1 MLGWKQSSR
10 KASPISVNTIS
21 DYLGG
26 PLPPIPL
33 DNELQHFRRVQVLE
47 PAEPVRD
54 MDEAVSRLAADCTD
68 AAANAFVGL
77 HHFIEWTQES
87 DHLGRGLSEA
97 ERHLKL
103 AVKSGN
109 LLTFSITA
117 YLIDKRRHVAN
128 VLLILDPFAFEPLYL
143 LARVSLA
150 GGNFVQSYAFLQQA
164 IYRAPNVP
172 EIWTTVGRLF
182 YAIHQS
188 RDSLNYI
195 ARSVRLNPFLWINW
209 HNLGVLVRNIL
220 DMAI

>member
-10 KASPISVNTIS
+10 KTSPISVNTVS
-21 DYLGG
+21 DPLGG

-77 HHFIEWTQES
+77 HHFIEWTES
-87 DHLGRGLSEA
+87 DHLGTGLSEA

-109 LLTFSITA
+109 LLTFSTTT
-117 YLIDKRRHVAN
+117 YLVDKRHHVAN

-143 LARVSLA
+143 LARVSIA
-150 GGNFVQSYAFLQQA
+150 GGDFVQSYAFLQQA

-172 EIWTTVGRLF
+172 ELWTTVGRLF

-195 ARSVRLNPFLWINW
+195 AESVRLNPFLWINW